1 MEVKKN
7 IARCFYLT
15 LITVCRTIP
24 TFAQATFSRAQ
35 VADRIRKV
43 EDGVDQFRKMGGAEG

>member
-1 MEVKKN
+1 VKKN